1 LLAIDL
7 NDGPLLAAPGPT
19 TQSVKSIVKIVR
31 LQNTGF
37 AEKNTSSLS
46 SSTYGSLQA
55 FLQRSDQELKN
66 ISSLE
71 TFKKKN
77 TMDLASEVGLSLVL
91 QANRGGW

>member
-1 LLAIDL
+1 MLAIDL

-37 AEKNTSSLS
+37 AKKHLFPVVKHIRFAASI
-46 SSTYGSLQA
+46 
-55 FLQRSDQELKN
+55 LQRSDQELKN

-91 QANRGGW
+91 QADRGGW